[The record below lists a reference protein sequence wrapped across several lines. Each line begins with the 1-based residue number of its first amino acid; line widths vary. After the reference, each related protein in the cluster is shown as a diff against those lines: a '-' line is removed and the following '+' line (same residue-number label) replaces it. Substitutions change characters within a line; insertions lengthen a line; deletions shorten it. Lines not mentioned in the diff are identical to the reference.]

1 MKRILTIATGCI
13 IVAASVSVASAQ
25 SRQPARAQ
33 GTVSHEA
40 AWHQCLQRVDS
51 KTRRTGEND
60 RTRTAIFK
68 ACMAEMGVRP

>member
-13 IVAASVSVASAQ
+13 IAAGVSVASAQ
-25 SRQPARAQ
+25 PQQPARAQ
-33 GTVSHEA
+33 ATPTLEA

-68 ACMAEMGVRP
+68 ACMAELGVRP